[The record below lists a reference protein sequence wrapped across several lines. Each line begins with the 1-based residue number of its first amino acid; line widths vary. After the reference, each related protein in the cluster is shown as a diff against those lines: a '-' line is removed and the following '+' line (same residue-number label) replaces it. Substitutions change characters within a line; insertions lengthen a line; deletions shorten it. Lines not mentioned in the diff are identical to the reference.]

1 MNSKKAQSEIITTV
15 LIILLV
21 LAAIV
26 IVWMVVQGTLKG
38 TSKQIDTGAACIG
51 IETTVLS
58 AKSSATLGSCT
69 GAKDATGTDLSP
81 QPTTQ
86 TGCASAP
93 TAGTWVPGTGDA
105 KVVVQ
110 RNAASSNYNVK
121 ALVYI
126 DGQASGSGTL
136 DSNYLDAL
144 ESQEVSILRD
154 TPSTTVN
161 LNEPGTPKHK
171 VKAVTVLVD
180 KNDATN
186 TAVCPTSQEVEA
198 S

>member
-58 AKSSATLGSCT
+58 AKSAETLGSCSDPLKT
-69 GAKDATGTDLSP
+69 TKTD
-81 QPTTQ
+81 
-86 TGCASAP
+86 CVAP
-93 TAGTWVPGTGDA
+93 AIWDPAANGQ
-105 KVVVQ
+105 VVVQ
-110 RNAASSNYNVK
+110 RNSASSDYNVK
-121 ALVYI
+121 AIVYVNGI
-126 DGQASGSGTL
+126 STGLESGNL
-136 DSNYLDAL
+136 RAL
-144 ESQEVSILRD
+144 ESKTIDLPTQLA
-154 TPSTTVN
+154 TPGAPRS
-161 LNEPGTPKHK
+161 K

-180 KNDATN
+180 KQDPAI
-186 TAVCPTSQEVEA
+186 TAVCPTSQEVDA